1 MNALIRV
8 VVVLSSLLIGM
19 LVTVGHLPRV
29 LPEWL
34 ALLRPEW
41 MVLVCFFWAVELPER
56 IGLVGVWL
64 CGTLV
69 DVLVG
74 DAVGSNGACLA
85 AVSLAGWK
93 LQARM
98 RLYSPF
104 QEVALVFVVSLGVLW
119 IKALIDNLLNGVAFT
134 PYIVVNAFC
143 TSLWWIPLSGVLRR
157 VKTSFDIR

>member
-1 MNALIRV
+1 MNALLRV
-8 VVVLSSLLIGM
+8 LIVGLSILIGM
-19 LVTVGHLPRV
+19 LLTVGSLPRV
-29 LPEWL
+29 LPDWVGW
-34 ALLRPEW
+34 LRPEW
-41 MVLVCFFWAVELPER
+41 MLLVCFFWAVELPER
-56 IGLVGVWL
+56 IGLVAVWL

-134 PYIVVNAFC
+134 PNIVVNAFC

>member
-19 LVTVGHLPRV
+19 LITVGHLPRV

-104 QEVALVFVVSLGVLW
+104 QEIALVFVVSLGVLW